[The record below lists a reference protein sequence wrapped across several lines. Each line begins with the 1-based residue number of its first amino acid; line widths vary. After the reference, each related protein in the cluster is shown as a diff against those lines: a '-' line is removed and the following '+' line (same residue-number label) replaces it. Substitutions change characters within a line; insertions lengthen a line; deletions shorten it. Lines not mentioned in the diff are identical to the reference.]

1 VSARTKSR
9 KRALDVLFAADV
21 RGDAL
26 EDALMRE
33 ESRARS
39 TPERATSWPYARQI
53 VEGVRD
59 HADDID
65 ERISAHASGWTLD
78 RMPAVD
84 RAILRIGVWELDH
97 NPEVPVGVAIDEAV
111 EAAKELSTDDS
122 PRFVNGVLS
131 AVARDVRTDAG

>member
-26 EDALMRE
+26 EDALARE